1 MDYPALATLLF
12 PDVTETPE
20 DVLAKYPPR
29 KLPEGAKVTRFAPS
43 PTGFVHFGGLFP
55 SMVDERLARQSGGV
69 FYLRIE
75 DTDSKRE
82 VKGAEEGILSAYADL
97 GITFDEGPSFEGEKG
112 AYGPYRQSR
121 RRAIYRVFA
130 KKLVA
135 EGKAYPCFCSK
146 EELDAARA
154 RQKALK
160 LTPGYYGQW
169 AKCRDLA
176 FEQVKEKLEKGIP
189 FVIRLRLEGRE
200 EGRVKFTDLVKGPI
214 EFTENFIDHV
224 MLKSSGMPDY
234 HFAHAVDDTL
244 MHTTHVVRGEEWL
257 SSLPYHLQLFKAL
270 GFKPP
275 KYLHIAQ
282 LMRLEGGA
290 KKKLSKR
297 DNSASLAYYIAAGYP
312 KESVREYVMT
322 LLNSNYE
329 EWRRANPDL
338 PLEDFPFSIK
348 KMSPSGCL
356 FDFDKLN
363 DVSKNTI
370 AHMSAGQVYDSLS
383 AWAKRFDPG
392 FYALLESD
400 PQYAKNILSIGRGG
414 RKPRKDL
421 VTWKDAKPY
430 MSFFYDELFEHSRDY
445 PPNTLGDANAIL
457 DGFAKVYLPDDDSEK
472 WFEKVKALAASLGYA
487 DDMKRYRANPEAF
500 KGSVA
505 DVSMVLRIAVT
516 GRQNAP
522 DLCTVMR
529 LLGERRVKERLER
542 GKL

>member
-1 MDYPALATLLF
+1 MPTL
-12 PDVTETPE
+12 
-20 DVLAKYPPR
+20 
-29 KLPEGAKVTRFAPS
+29 
-43 PTGFVHFGGLFP
+43 
-55 SMVDERLARQSGGV
+55 
-69 FYLRIE
+69 
-75 DTDSKRE
+75 
-82 VKGAEEGILSAYADL
+82 
-97 GITFDEGPSFEGEKG
+97 
-112 AYGPYRQSR
+112 
-121 RRAIYRVFA
+121 
-130 KKLVA
+130 
-135 EGKAYPCFCSK
+135 
-146 EELDAARA
+146 
-154 RQKALK
+154 
-160 LTPGYYGQW
+160 
-169 AKCRDLA
+169 
-176 FEQVKEKLEKGIP
+176 
-189 FVIRLRLEGRE
+189 
-200 EGRVKFTDLVKGPI
+200 
-214 EFTENFIDHV
+214 
-224 MLKSSGMPDY
+224 
-234 HFAHAVDDTL
+234 
-244 MHTTHVVRGEEWL
+244 
-257 SSLPYHLQLFKAL
+257 
-270 GFKPP
+270 
-275 KYLHIAQ
+275 
-282 LMRLEGGA
+282 
-290 KKKLSKR
+290 
-297 DNSASLAYYIAAGYP
+297 AAGYP